1 MTRALGKAALAA
13 MGVLL
18 TGTAATAAS
27 DYEVYQ
33 KLWDKYAAPLS
44 GKPRVACVCMD
55 GAHDYALGAL
65 RKLFDDEA
73 ACYVPSFTPDGV
85 ATIHTICAGPFVVLG
100 K

>member
-1 MTRALGKAALAA
+1 MTRARRMTALVV

-18 TGTAATAAS
+18 TGTAATAAT
-27 DYEVYQ
+27 DYEIYQ

-44 GKPRVACVCMD
+44 GKPKVACVCMD

-65 RKLFDDEA
+65 RKLLDDEA
-73 ACYVPSFTPDGV
+73 ACYIPSFTSEGV
-85 ATIHTICAGPFVVLG
+85 ATIHTLCAGPFVVLG